1 MTKQKENEQANTPYC
16 AIDIASLEY
25 RYPKSEVDAL
35 HVQQWRVLPGE
46 HVFLKGESGSGKST
60 LLQLLC
66 GLRVGAGQLA
76 VLGTALHKL
85 TQSKRDR
92 FRSQHIG
99 MVFQQFNLIPYLS
112 AVDNV
117 ALAAT
122 LAGQGKH
129 ANERAEELLGHVGL
143 LTSASK
149 QTANTLSIG
158 QQQRVA
164 IARALINSPEI
175 LLLDE
180 PTSALDDHNQT
191 MFMDTLMHHL
201 DLNPATSVVFVSH
214 DAKLASYFGKTTYLS
229 DISVPRDQQV
239 RAAEKTIE
247 SAEKKANDK

>member
-1 MTKQKENEQANTPYC
+1 MTKQKENERIHTPRC
-16 AIDIASLEY
+16 AIDISSLDY

-35 HVQQWRVLPGE
+35 HIQQWQVMPGE
-46 HVFLKGESGSGKST
+46 HIFLEGESGSGKST

-66 GLRVGAGQLA
+66 GLRVGTGELSI
-76 VLGTALHKL
+76 LGTALNTL
-85 TQSKRDR
+85 TQSKRDH

-117 ALAAT
+117 VLAAT
-122 LAGQGKH
+122 LAGQGKY
-129 ANERAEELLGHVGL
+129 ASERAKELLGHVGL

-180 PTSALDDHNQT
+180 PTSALDNHNQT
-191 MFMDTLMHHL
+191 IFMDTLMHHL
-201 DLNPATSVVFVSH
+201 DLNPTTSVVFVSH
-214 DAKLASYFGKTTYLS
+214 DTKLSSYFKQTIYLS
-229 DISVPRDQQV
+229 DISVPYDQ
-239 RAAEKTIE
+239 RATVTEEIMANAENKE
-247 SAEKKANDK
+247 Q